1 MNDTSEFLAQM
12 LVGGELRIH
21 LIGVA
26 GSGMSGIAGLL
37 LAMGHTVSG
46 SDKVSTVEVSRLQGL
61 GLEFHQPQHA
71 ANIHYAD
78 LVIYSSAI
86 RPGNVEYDEA
96 VRQGVSMVRRADALA
111 AIMQCK
117 KGIIIAGMHGKT
129 TTSSMAAHVLR
140 VGGVE
145 PSHYVGAEIPILGT
159 NAHWN
164 RNGEWFV
171 AEGDES
177 DGTLAN
183 YHPEHAIILNI
194 EEEHLD
200 YYDDLAAI
208 EAVFNQLMDH
218 TAGKIF
224 YCADDPH
231 GSRICGARPGAI
243 SFGHSEQADYHYEN
257 LRIANFQSRFE
268 VVARGVKLGEVELNV
283 PGKHNVS
290 NAMSV
295 VALASELG
303 IPFAKIAEALASFR
317 GARRRFDI
325 KYRSANYLVVDDY
338 GHHPSEIRATL
349 ATARG
354 GEAKRTIVLFQPHR
368 YTRTVKLRDQFGAAF
383 DDADFVFL
391 ADIYPAS
398 EPPIPGVTSQF
409 IADAMAEHGH
419 KGGKYVSD
427 RAQMVIEA
435 GRLLAPG
442 DCILSLG
449 AGNIHEQGAWLAR
462 DLAALEAMQA
472 VMGEG
477 VLKLYE
483 PLSKHTTLRVGGP
496 AQYWAE
502 PETEAGFARLT
513 QYCHEHSIPLMVLG
527 RGSNLLV
534 RDGGI
539 RGVVVHL
546 DRGEFHRLEVDGMR
560 ITAGAG
566 VKQKELALAARKAGI
581 GGFEFFEGIPG
592 NVGGALRMNAGAMG
606 GETFQRVISLRTVDS
621 EGVIH
626 DRLPSDLEIHYRGV
640 PSLGRQYATTAVFEG
655 FPRPSEEIGVMIDDY
670 SHKRWAIQPKEP
682 SAGCTFKNPAEIP
695 AGQLIDELGLKNCRI
710 GGACVSTIHGNFL
723 VNDDHATASDVLT
736 LIDEIKTVAWKKRG
750 VTLETEVQIVG
761 ESESFLYK

>member
-1 MNDTSEFLAQM
+1 M

-46 SDKVSTVEVSRLQGL
+46 SDKVSTVEVRRLQGL
-61 GLEFHQPQHA
+61 GLEFHQPQNA

-117 KGIIIAGMHGKT
+117 KGIIVAGMHGKT

-140 VGGVE
+140 VGGLE

-159 NAHWN
+159 NANWN
-164 RNGEWFV
+164 PKGEFFV

-200 YYDDLAAI
+200 YYDDLTAI

-231 GSRICGARPGAI
+231 GSRLCGTRPNAV
-243 SFGHSEQADYHYEN
+243 SFGQSPAADYHYEN
-257 LRIANFQSRFE
+257 LRIANFQSRFD
-268 VVARGVKLGEVELNV
+268 VVARGQKLGEIELNV
-283 PGKHNVS
+283 PGRHNVS

-303 IPFAKIAEALASFR
+303 VPFGKIAEALASFR
-317 GARRRFDI
+317 GAKRRFDI
-325 KYRSANYLVVDDY
+325 KYRSENYIVVDDY

-349 ATARG
+349 ATARNASG
-354 GEAKRTIVLFQPHR
+354 SKRIIVLFQPHR
-368 YTRTVKLRDQFGAAF
+368 YTRTVKLREQFGSAF
-383 DDADFVFL
+383 DNADFVFL

-398 EPPIPGVTSQF
+398 EPPIPGVTSQL

-419 KGGKYVSD
+419 KGGRYLPN
-427 RAQMVIEA
+427 RAAMVLEA
-435 GRLLAPG
+435 GRILQAG

-449 AGNIHEQGAWLAR
+449 AGNIHEQGSWLAR
-462 DLAALEAMQA
+462 DLTAMEEMQA
-472 VMGEG
+472 VMGDG
-477 VLKLYE
+477 GIVKLYE

-496 AQYWAE
+496 AQFWAE
-502 PETEAGFARLT
+502 PETEAGFARLVKH
-513 QYCHEHSIPLMVLG
+513 CHEKGIPLMVMG

-539 RGVVVHL
+539 GGVVVHL
-546 DRGEFHRLEVDGMR
+546 ERGEFHRLEIDGMR
-560 ITAGAG
+560 LAAGAG
-566 VKQKELALAARKAGI
+566 VKLKELAAAAKKAGI
-581 GGFEFFEGIPG
+581 GGLEFLEGIPG

-606 GETFQRVISLRTVDS
+606 GETFQRVTSLRTVDS
-621 EGVIH
+621 EGATH
-626 DRLPSDLEIHYRGV
+626 DRLPGDLEIHYRGV
-640 PSLGRQYATTAVFEG
+640 PSLGRQYATSAVFEG
-655 FPRPSEEIGVMIDDY
+655 SPKDPAEIGAMMDGFA
-670 SHKRWAIQPKEP
+670 HQRWAIQPKEP
-682 SAGCTFKNPAEIP
+682 SAGCTFKNPESIP
-695 AGQLIDELGLKNCRI
+695 AGKLVDELGFKTASI
-710 GGACVSTIHGNFL
+710 GGAAISALHGNFL
-723 VNDDHATASDVLT
+723 INNDHATASDVLA
-736 LIDEIKTVAWKKRG
+736 LIEKIKTAALEQRG
-750 VTLETEVQIVG
+750 IALETEVQIVG
-761 ESESFLYK
+761 ETETFLK

>member
-1 MNDTSEFLAQM
+1 MNDTSEFLAEM

-46 SDKVSTVEVSRLQGL
+46 SDKVSTVEVRRLQGL
-61 GLEFHQPQHA
+61 GLEFHQPQHS

-159 NAHWN
+159 NAQWN

-200 YYDDLAAI
+200 YYEDLDAI

-231 GSRICGARPGAI
+231 GSRICGVRANAI
-243 SFGHSEQADYHYEN
+243 SFGHSAQADYHYEN

-338 GHHPSEIRATL
+338 GHHPSEISATL

-383 DDADFVFL
+383 DAADFVFL

-442 DCILSLG
+442 DCIVSLG

-462 DLAALEAMQA
+462 DLATLEAMQA

-477 VLKLYE
+477 SVKLYE

-546 DRGEFHRLEVDGMR
+546 DRGEFHRLEIDGMR

-621 EGVIH
+621 EGATH
-626 DRLPSDLEIHYRGV
+626 ERLPSDLEIRYRGV
-640 PSLGRQYATTAVFEG
+640 PSLGRQYATVAVFEG
-655 FPRPSEEIGVMIDDY
+655 FPRPSEEIGAMIDDY

-736 LIDEIKTVAWKKRG
+736 LIDEIKAVAWKKRG

-761 ESESFLYK
+761 EPESFLYK